1 MVQHLIL
8 VEVSGFEAW
17 VEHGPFPAVERQNK
31 AADATLQRGT

>member
-17 VEHGPFPAVERQNK
+17 VEHGPFPAVERQDE
-31 AADATLQRGT
+31 AANSTYQRVA